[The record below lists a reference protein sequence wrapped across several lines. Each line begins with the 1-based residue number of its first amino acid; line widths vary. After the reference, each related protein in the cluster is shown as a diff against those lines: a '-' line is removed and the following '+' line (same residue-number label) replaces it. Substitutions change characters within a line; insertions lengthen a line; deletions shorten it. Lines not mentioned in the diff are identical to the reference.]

1 MTIQKWAHPD
11 TLEGGLLSLKNNT
24 NRIVLISAYAKGD
37 SYATVMGNKLAEAAM
52 TPADFA
58 LSTIGDGARRVTSAA
73 KTSSATATVVG
84 ADLGFAWVDTATQRV
99 LYVTD
104 ESTDMPVTAGNGIN
118 FPALSYTSSQ
128 PQ

>member
-11 TLEGGLLSLKNNT
+11 TLDGGLASLKNNT

-52 TPADFA
+52 TPADFV
-58 LSTIGDGARRVTSAA
+58 LSTVGDGNRRVTSAA
-73 KTSSATATVVG
+73 KSSTATATVVG
-84 ADLGFAWVDTATQRV
+84 ADLGFAWVDTASQRV

-104 ESTDMPVTAGNGIN
+104 ESTDMPVTSGNGIN
-118 FPALSYTSSQ
+118 FPALSYTSNQ